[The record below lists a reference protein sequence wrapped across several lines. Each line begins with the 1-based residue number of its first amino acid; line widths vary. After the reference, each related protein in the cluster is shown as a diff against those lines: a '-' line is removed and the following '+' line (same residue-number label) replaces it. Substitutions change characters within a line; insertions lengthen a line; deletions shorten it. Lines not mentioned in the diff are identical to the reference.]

1 MNIKVSSIAIIVSF
15 ISALM
20 VSFLFYF
27 KDRSLKETVSWIKYI
42 LLACRFFVVFTL
54 IFLLFSPLFVQS
66 KKEIKQPILSVL
78 VDNTKSIHLADSS
91 LKTTLNDFIGRLSNE
106 VKRADV
112 KVMSFSNQIEIKK
125 EFTFDQQGTNI
136 SKAFY
141 ELGESLLNENIGA
154 ALLISD
160 GISTEGQSSYEN
172 DVYPIYTIGL
182 GDSSKES
189 DAKIKKLYFNN
200 IVYANNTFVTE
211 SQFQFDNL
219 KGIQQDIIL
228 KFGGKEVERVEYVP
242 KSNNDFF
249 KFTSKIQAKEGGV
262 FPINLYVTNKKNEKF
277 LSNNSLK
284 RFVTVKSKRLKLL
297 IVSEEPHPDV
307 RAIKTAFW
315 GVDHIEIS
323 ETSFSKFVSLELVNA
338 VLFVGNSSQKNK
350 QRWLRLI
357 EEKKKGFIWFTGT
370 RGTYNN
376 EFFKFTRL
384 DESNDE
390 IIMKS
395 SPSFSLF
402 KVDNEIE
409 EALENSTP
417 ISVPFGQ
424 WKFKGDIQNLMLQKI
439 KNVQT
444 DYSQIVFSADDIIN
458 YSVYLG
464 SGYWRIAIRNPEA
477 FHELLRKT
485 VNFVSAKA
493 NNSQFRIKML
503 SEFTDMEEIVI
514 DAEFYNKLGDL
525 DNLGDVT
532 INLFQNDS
540 LILKSELQKTSNK
553 YRYNCGRLPPGAYS
567 IRLKFKKGNKEIF
580 RKNSFIVNELSVESE
595 NLSMNY
601 DFLSDLS
608 DNSGGKY
615 FDWKNR
621 ELAIKTLNE
630 SNIFKNI
637 SYFEVLSDLLLK
649 SKWIFYVLVGLI
661 MIEWILRKWEG
672 VI

>member
-1 MNIKVSSIAIIVSF
+1 M
-15 ISALM
+15 L
-20 VSFLFYF
+20 FLF
-27 KDRSLKETVSWIKYI
+27 RP
-42 LLACRFFVVFTL
+42 
-54 IFLLFSPLFVQS
+54 IFLQTKKKTKQS
-66 KKEIKQPILSVL
+66 ILSVL

-91 LKTTLNDFIGRLSNE
+91 LKTTVNDFIGRLSKS

-112 KVMSFSNQIEIKK
+112 KVLSFSNQIEIKK
-125 EFTFDQQGTNI
+125 EFTFDKQGTNI
-136 SKAFY
+136 SKVLH
-141 ELGESLLNENIGA
+141 ELDESFLNENIGA

-160 GISTEGQSSYEN
+160 GINTEGQSSYKN
-172 DVYPIYTIGL
+172 DAYPIFTIGI

-200 IVYANNTFVTE
+200 IVSVNNTFVTE

-228 KFGGKEVERVEYVP
+228 KFGGNEVERVKYVP

-249 KFTSKIQAKEGGV
+249 KFTSKVQAKQGGV
-262 FPINLYVTNKKNEKF
+262 FPLNLYVTNKKNEKF

-284 RFVTVKSKRLKLL
+284 RFVTVKSKSLKLL

-323 ETSFSKFVSLELVNA
+323 ETSFSKFVSLELINA
-338 VLFVGNSSQKNK
+338 VLFIGNSSLKNK
-350 QRWLRLI
+350 QRWLKRI

-370 RGTYNN
+370 KGTYNN

-384 DESNDE
+384 DESNDK

-395 SPSFSLF
+395 NPSFSLF
-402 KVDNEIE
+402 KVESEIE
-409 EALENSTP
+409 EALENSSP

-424 WKFKGDIQNLMLQKI
+424 WKFNGDIQNLMLQKI

-444 DYSQIVFSADDIIN
+444 NYSQIVFSADDIIN

-464 SGYWRIAIRNPEA
+464 SGYWRIGIRNPEP

-485 VNFVSAKA
+485 VNFVSSKA
-493 NNSQFRIKML
+493 NNSQFRTKIL

-525 DNLGDVT
+525 DNVGNVT
-532 INLFQNDS
+532 IKLFQNDS
-540 LILKSELQKTSNK
+540 LLLNSELQRTSQK
-553 YRYNCGRLPPGAYS
+553 YRYNLGRLPPGAYS
-567 IRLKFKKGNKEIF
+567 IRLKFKKGNKEILK
-580 RKNSFIVNELSVESE
+580 KNSFIVNELAVEAE
-595 NLSMNY
+595 NISMNY
-601 DFLSDLS
+601 NFLYDLS
-608 DNSGGKY
+608 NNSSGKY

-621 ELAIKTLNE
+621 ELAIKTLN
-630 SNIFKNI
+630 SSDIFKNI
-637 SYFEVLSDLLLK
+637 SYFELLSDLLLK
-649 SKWIFYVLVGLI
+649 SKWIFYVLIGLI
-661 MIEWILRKWEG
+661 IIEWILRKWEG